1 MKRKI
6 VAVKE
11 RPMTYIGRMLG
22 VDYGDVRTGV
32 AVSDALGM
40 LATALTTLKC
50 GGMRRTAEAVA
61 ECATRENAVK
71 IVVGLPKNMDGS
83 EGFRADTVKNF
94 VAILKELTS
103 IPIELSDERLTTVE
117 AHRFLSMTDVS
128 GKKRKASVD
137 MLSAEII
144 VQDYL
149 DRTRK
154 KSSEN

>member
-1 MKRKI
+1 
-6 VAVKE
+6 
-11 RPMTYIGRMLG
+11 MTYIGRMLG

-32 AVSDALGM
+32 AVSDAMGM
-40 LATALTTLKC
+40 LATALETLKC

-61 ECATRENAVK
+61 ACAARENAVR

-83 EGFRADTVKNF
+83 EGFRADTVKSF
-94 VAILKELTS
+94 VAILSELTE
-103 IPIELSDERLTTVE
+103 IPIVLSDERLTTME

-144 VQDYL
+144 LQDSL
-149 DRTRK
+149 DKMRK
-154 KSSEN
+154 SNA